1 MYTDIKKVRALNGQE
16 FIDNFKK
23 LSSFDCA
30 VSGYFIRASK
40 TNVWEAAKTVK
51 LNWYLT
57 NKMYKNHRTSMV
69 IY

>member
-23 LSSFDCA
+23 LKDFDCA
-30 VSGYFIRASK
+30 VSGYFVRASK
-40 TNVWEAAKTVK
+40 ASVWEAAKKVK
-51 LNWYLT
+51 LNYYLT
-57 NKMYKNHRTSMV
+57 DRMYKSRRTSMV